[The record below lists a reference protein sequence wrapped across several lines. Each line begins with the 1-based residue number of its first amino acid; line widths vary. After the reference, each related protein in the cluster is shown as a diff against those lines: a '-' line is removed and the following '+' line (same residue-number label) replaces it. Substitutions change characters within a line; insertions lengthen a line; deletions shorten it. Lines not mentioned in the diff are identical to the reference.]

1 MGKACPIDRVRVY
14 TLSIPLRKPFEH
26 AAQVRAAAD
35 PVVLEVELA
44 DGTFGYGETLPR
56 PYVTGETVGGVIASV
71 ENTFVEE
78 LLAFRPQTFP
88 EALER
93 IDALPSVDDN
103 GETILAARAAVE
115 LALLDAYSRHFQRPI
130 EEAAGWLGLPGLGR
144 PGSIEKVRYSGI
156 LSGRSA
162 RLAWKARLMRWYGL
176 RDFKLKVGY
185 DDDAQRVRAAAR
197 GLGRTLGRGAT
208 LRLDANG
215 AWTARQ
221 AIERLSA
228 WDDVPISAVEQPLA
242 RGREDELVRLK
253 QALPVKLMHDESLVS
268 MNDAQR
274 LLERGVAD
282 AFNIRLAKNGG
293 FLACLRLAHFARKHG
308 IMYQLGCMV
317 GETSILSAAGRHFL
331 DNVPGVSF
339 AEGSYG
345 PFLLK
350 GDVVERPVRFGYGG
364 KPRPLQ
370 GFGWGIEVKRE
381 LLERHSAGEVLE
393 FPL

>member
-14 TLSIPLRKPFEH
+14 ALSIPLRKPFEH

-35 PVVLEVELA
+35 PVVLEIELA
-44 DGTFGYGETLPR
+44 DGTVGYGETLPR
-56 PYVTGETVGGVIASV
+56 PYVTGETVGGVVASI
-71 ENTFVEE
+71 EDTFIEE
-78 LLAFRPQTFP
+78 LLTFRPGTFP

-93 IDALPSVDDN
+93 IDALPSVDEQ

-115 LALLDAYSRHFQRPI
+115 LALLDAYSRHFKRPV
-130 EEAAGWLGLPGLGR
+130 EEAVSWLGLPGLGR
-144 PGSIEKVRYSGI
+144 PGSLEKVRYSGV
-156 LSGRSA
+156 LSGRTE
-162 RLAWKARLMRWYGL
+162 RLAFRARLMRWYGL

-185 DDDAQRVRAAAR
+185 DDDEQRVRETVR
-197 GLGRTLGRGAT
+197 GLKRVLGRTAT

-215 AWTARQ
+215 AWTGGQ

-228 WDDVPISAVEQPLA
+228 WDDVPISTVEQPLA
-242 RGREDELVRLK
+242 RGQEEELPRLK
-253 QALPVKLMHDESLVS
+253 RMVPVKIMHDESLVS
-268 MNDAQR
+268 MSDAER
-274 LLERGVAD
+274 LLEMGVAD

-308 IMYQLGCMV
+308 ILYQLGCMV

-350 GDVVERPVRFGYGG
+350 GDVVERPVRFSYGG
-364 KPRPLQ
+364 KPRPLD

-381 LLERHSAGEVLE
+381 LLERHTAGEVLE